1 MKQWE
6 ERCYSEGVP
15 DEAPNKLLFSGR
27 VPSYKAI
34 AICLLNNDLY
44 LKKLGLNAPKQDT
57 SGLIRQLKK
66 MQEKTDQ
73 LDLF

>member
-1 MKQWE
+1 MNQWE
-6 ERCYSEGVP
+6 NRCYSDGIP
-15 DEAPNKLLFSGR
+15 DEVPNKLLFSGR
-27 VPSYKAI
+27 APSYKAI

-57 SGLIRQLKK
+57 TGLIRQLKK